1 MMLRFYNAEILTM
14 VHDLALRKG
23 ELWTDGECISY
34 IGETPTDLPAF
45 DREINLQGKLLMPSF
60 KNAHAHSAMNFLRSF
75 AEDVPLQQWL
85 FEKVFP
91 YEDRL
96 TPEDVYIFTK
106 LAIAE
111 YLSSGFT
118 AAFDMYFEPQAI
130 VQAGIECGFRTV
142 LCGGIS
148 GDAKEIDRL
157 QHLYEQFRDYHP
169 LVQYRLGFHSEY
181 TTTPALR
188 REIAKLAQAEKQPVF
203 THISE
208 TKKEH
213 DECITRNGCTP
224 AQHFAELGM
233 WEYGGGGFHGVW
245 LDAKDRQIFAD
256 KGLYLASCPA
266 SNAKLASGIAPLKE
280 CLSQGVHL
288 ALGTDGSA
296 SNNAVDPFREMYLA
310 ATLQRLRC
318 NDAAAIPAT
327 EMLKAATVGSSKAMG
342 LHNCDVLAVG
352 KQADFIAVDTTMPNL
367 RPIHDVVR
375 NLVFSGGKQNI
386 AMTVC
391 AGQILYENGSY
402 YNGMDL
408 EKLYAEAQL
417 RAERLTKD

>member
-14 VHDLALRKG
+14 EHDLALRKG

-34 IGETPTDLPAF
+34 IGEMPAVLPAF

-157 QHLYEQFRDYHP
+157 QHLYEQFRGYHP

-245 LDAKDRQIFAD
+245 LDAKDRQIFSE
-256 KGLYLASCPA
+256 KGLYLVSCPA

-327 EMLKAATVGSSKAMG
+327 EMLKAATVGSAKAMG

>member
-1 MMLRFYNAEILTM
+1 MMLRFYNAELLTM
-14 VHDLALRKG
+14 EHDLVLRKG
-23 ELWTDGECISY
+23 ELWTDGDRISY
-34 IGETPTDLPAF
+34 IGDTPAVLPAF

-60 KNAHAHSAMNFLRSF
+60 KNAHAHSAMTFLRSF

-96 TPEDVYIFTK
+96 TSDDVYIFTK

-130 VQAGIECGFRTV
+130 AQAGIACGFRTV

-148 GDAKEIDRL
+148 GDAKEIHRL
-157 QHLYEQFRDYHP
+157 QQLYEQFHNYHP

-188 REIAKLAQAEKQPVF
+188 KEIAKLAQAEKQPVY

-213 DECITRNGCTP
+213 DECIARNGCTP
-224 AQHFAELGM
+224 AQHFAELGL

-245 LDAKDRQIFAD
+245 LDEKDCQIFAD
-256 KGLYLASCPA
+256 KDLYLVSCPA
-266 SNAKLASGIAPLKE
+266 SNAKLASGIAPLKD

-288 ALGTDGSA
+288 ALGTDGAA

-310 ATLQRLRC
+310 TTLQRLRYH
-318 NDAAAIPAT
+318 DAAAVPAT
-327 EMLKAATVGSSKAMG
+327 EILKAATVGSAEAMG
-342 LHNCDVLAVG
+342 LHDCNVLAVG
-352 KQADFIAVDTTMPNL
+352 KQADLIVVNTAMPNL

-375 NLVFSGGKQNI
+375 NLVYSGGKQNI
-386 AMTVC
+386 TMTVC
-391 AGQILYENGSY
+391 AGQILYENGNY
-402 YNGMDL
+402 YMGMDL
-408 EKLYAEAQL
+408 EKLYAEAQQ